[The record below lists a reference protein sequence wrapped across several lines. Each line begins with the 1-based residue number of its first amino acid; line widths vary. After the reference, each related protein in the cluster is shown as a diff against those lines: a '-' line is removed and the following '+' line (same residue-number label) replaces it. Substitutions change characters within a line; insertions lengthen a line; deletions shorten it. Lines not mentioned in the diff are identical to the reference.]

1 MRGSSVL
8 DRLVFGLTLV
18 SALGCGLIAGVFFA
32 FSSFVMGAL
41 GRIPAAHGIG
51 AMQSINIVVINPW
64 FMTAFM
70 GTAVTC
76 ALLAGYAIL
85 NLQAPGAALLLSG
98 GICYVLGTFLATIAF
113 NVPLNNALAGVQ
125 PESPD
130 AAALWAVY
138 LRDWTAWNTFRTIAA
153 LVAAALLTVALYL
166 QARVPAAA

>member
-1 MRGSSVL
+1 ML

-18 SALGCGLIAGVFFA
+18 SAVGCGLIAGVFFA

-41 GRIPAAHGIG
+41 ERIPAAHGIG

-70 GTAVTC
+70 GTAATC
-76 ALLAGYAIL
+76 GLLAGYAII
-85 NLQAPGAALLLSG
+85 NLQGPGASLLLSG

-113 NVPLNNALAGVQ
+113 NVPLNSALARVQ
-125 PESPD
+125 PES
-130 AAALWAVY
+130 AEGAALWATY

-166 QARVPAAA
+166 QARMPTAV